1 LAFWLEP
8 AELEPSQPLI
18 PEYLSVEV
26 SL

>member
-18 PEYLSVEV
+18 PAYLSVEA